1 VPPPVAATPTPDPAR
16 SADAAPATPASKPVR
31 MRTVVVLSE
40 ASLGA
45 VGLVTG
51 IVFIV
56 ARSSA
61 DDRMRTANALV
72 LQQVGGS
79 DPNGTACSMQVSPS
93 GCADLNQAQQD
104 RTRDGTLATVG
115 FVTAGASAAAIG
127 LTYLLWPR
135 AAPPAVVGLQAAP
148 GRWDLSVAGRF

>member
-1 VPPPVAATPTPDPAR
+1 
-16 SADAAPATPASKPVR
+16 
-31 MRTVVVLSE
+31 
-40 ASLGA
+40 
-45 VGLVTG
+45 VTG

-61 DDRMRTANALV
+61 DDRMRTANELV

-79 DPNGTACSMQVSPS
+79 DPNGTACGMQVLPS

-135 AAPPAVVGLQAAP
+135 AEPPARIGLQAAP
-148 GRWDLSVAGRF
+148 GHWDLSVAGRF